1 MGHGGGTIKHNKIYA
16 LLFAMCMVVA
26 VIPMAGAVTDQNSE
40 KSIITNVNQ
49 VQLVVTGAEAQ
60 QIQSTLQ
67 EKKPFGTQSEKV
79 LAQTNQAVNTDPN
92 PNVLE
97 LGDSGDKVKQLQTWL
112 TDYGYYTGSIDGNFG
127 AVTEKA
133 VKQFQLEASIKVD
146 GKVGKETTTAM
157 EKWDQLLA
165 KVQAAAGD
173 SDTASTTAT
182 SSKSIST
189 ARKTYAK
196 SYAKAVRHYRGGK
209 GSGDC
214 WTNSAALYSQLT
226 GSGQKAR
233 IIQYASSLSP
243 RHRSVQVYSN
253 GAWVNYDYKA
263 NGYAQTYYA
272 TSNSVNG
279 KVVQ

>member
-1 MGHGGGTIKHNKIYA
+1 
-16 LLFAMCMVVA
+16 MVVA

-49 VQLVVTGAEAQ
+49 VQLELTSAEAQ

-112 TDYGYYTGSIDGNFG
+112 TDYGYYSGAVDGNFG
-127 AVTEKA
+127 ADTDKA
-133 VKQFQLEASIKVD
+133 VKQFQLEASIQVD
-146 GKVGKETTTAM
+146 GKVGKETQTAM

-173 SDTASTTAT
+173 SNTASTTNTAT

-189 ARKTYAK
+189 ARMTYAK
-196 SYAKAVRHYRGGK
+196 SYAKAVRNYRGGRY
-209 GSGDC
+209 GYTNGLDC
-214 WTNSAALYSQLT
+214 WGMSGKLYGQLT
-226 GSGQKAR
+226 ASGQKAR
-233 IIQYASSLSP
+233 IIQYATSMSP

-263 NGYAQTYYA
+263 NGYSQIYYS

-279 KVVQ
+279 KVV

>member
-1 MGHGGGTIKHNKIYA
+1 
-16 LLFAMCMVVA
+16 MVVA

-40 KSIITNVNQ
+40 NVITNANQ
-49 VQLVVTGAEAQ
+49 GIQLGSTSAEAQ
-60 QIQSTLQ
+60 QMQSTLQ
-67 EKKPFGTQSEKV
+67 DKKPFGTQTEKV
-79 LAQTNQAVNTDPN
+79 LAQTNQAVNSD

-97 LGDSGDKVKQLQTWL
+97 MGDSGDKVKELQTWL
-112 TDYGYYTGSIDGNFG
+112 TDYGYYSGAVDGNFG
-127 AVTEKA
+127 ADTEKA
-133 VKQFQLEASIKVD
+133 VKQFQLEASIQVD
-146 GKVGKETTTAM
+146 GKVGNQTQTTM
-157 EKWDQLLA
+157 EKWDQFLA

-173 SDTASTTAT
+173 SNTASSTNTAT

-189 ARKTYAK
+189 AKKTYAK
-196 SYAKAVRHYRGGK
+196 SYAKAVRSSRGGK

-214 WTNSAALYSQLT
+214 WTNSAALYSHLT

-233 IIQYASSLSP
+233 IIQYATSQSA

-279 KVVQ
+279 KLV